1 MRRHDEANQQRSM
14 AAIASTSFQEEN
26 MRHLTR
32 LDAPPQP
39 SGQLDD
45 PTMAVPPA
53 CVFISYARGVEP
65 DAGLALELAAAL
77 GQQHAV
83 FVDSGVPH
91 AGWAERIDAE
101 LRQADVVIVLLS
113 AQAIQSELVAAELAT
128 ATQLAGTPAGH
139 PAILPVRLAY
149 PAPFPYPVSTY
160 LDSRAWTTW
169 DAPDDTAR
177 LVDDLQRAIAGG
189 PLTTPD
195 AVVPAIM
202 PSSFPPPAPTA
213 PLELPEGTMDPQ
225 SAFYIVR
232 PSDTLALQT
241 IERQGVTI
249 TIKGPRQMGK
259 SSLLVRTAEAA
270 IQAGKRVA
278 LLDFQFIDSAALASA
293 EVFLRQFCAWLSYRL
308 NVADQVA
315 EYWRLPLGN
324 IQRCTAYVEDY
335 LLPAVHQP
343 LVLALDEVDTIFD
356 TDFRSDFFGMLRGW
370 HNRRQATSVWKQF
383 DLVLVT
389 STEPYQLVAN
399 LNQSPFNVGQVI
411 ELEDFTPAQLA
422 DLNARHGSPFTLEQE
437 AQLMTLLGGQ
447 PYLVRQALYLVA
459 SGRLTAEVLF
469 ATTADER
476 GPFGD
481 HLRYHL
487 LRMHDNA
494 ELVAGLQQVLKHHT
508 CTDERVF
515 FRLRGAGLVKRQVR
529 AVVPR
534 CQLYADYFREHLAA
548 ATASRRLDPLPS
560 DPAGLSGREVEVLRL
575 LAAGLS
581 NAQIAKRLVISAGT
595 VNTHL
600 STIYSKL
607 GVSSRTAA
615 VRWAMDHGLI

>member
-1 MRRHDEANQQRSM
+1 
-14 AAIASTSFQEEN
+14 
-26 MRHLTR
+26 MRHRTS
-32 LDAPPQP
+32 LDAPPQLSDELNDLP
-39 SGQLDD
+39 L
-45 PTMAVPPA
+45 AVPPA
-53 CVFISYARGVEP
+53 CVFVSYARGVEP
-65 DAGLALELAAAL
+65 DAGLAVELAAAL

-83 FVDSGVPH
+83 FIDSGVPL

-101 LRQADVVIVLLS
+101 LHLADVVIVLLS

-128 ATQLAGTPAGH
+128 AAQLAGTPAGH
-139 PAILPVRLAY
+139 PTILPVRLAY
-149 PAPFPYPVSTY
+149 PAPFPYPMSTY
-160 LDSRAWTTW
+160 LDGRGCATW
-169 DAPDDTAR
+169 DTSDDTPR
-177 LVDDLQRAIAGG
+177 LVGELQQAIAGG
-189 PLTTPD
+189 SLAVWAATIPASTP
-195 AVVPAIM
+195 AAL
-202 PSSFPPPAPTA
+202 PPPSPTA
-213 PLELPEGTMDPQ
+213 PLELPEGTMDLQ

-232 PSDTLALQT
+232 AADNLALQT

-259 SSLLVRTAEAA
+259 SSLLVRTIETA

-278 LLDFQFIDSAALASA
+278 LLDFQFVDSAALGSA

-308 NVADQVA
+308 KVAEQVAD
-315 EYWRLPLGN
+315 YWRLPLGN
-324 IQRCTAYVEDY
+324 IQRCTAYLEDY
-335 LLPAVHQP
+335 LLPAVNQP
-343 LVLALDEVDTIFD
+343 LVLALDEVDKIFD

-370 HNRRQATSVWKQF
+370 HNRRQATSIWKQL

-422 DLNARHGSPFTLEQE
+422 DLNARHSSPFTPEE
-437 AQLMTLLGGQ
+437 EVRLMALLGGQ
-447 PYLVRQALYLVA
+447 PYLVRRALYLVA
-459 SGRLTAEVLF
+459 SERLSSAALF
-469 ATTADER
+469 ATAADER

-494 ELVAGLQQVLKHHT
+494 ALVAGLQQVLKHHT
-508 CTDERVF
+508 CADERVF
-515 FRLRGAGLVKRQVR
+515 FRLRGAGLIKREGR
-529 AVVPR
+529 TVVPR
-534 CQLYADYFREHLAA
+534 CQLYADYFREHLTA
-548 ATASRRLDPLPS
+548 ATTPRRLEAPS
-560 DPAGLSGREVEVLRL
+560 PADEAGLSGREIEVLRL

-581 NAQIAKRLVISAGT
+581 NAVIAERLVIGVGT

-615 VRWAMDHGLI
+615 VRWAIDHGLT